1 MCFFAPMTAAKMS
14 EDAKVPLRSITNRAG
29 KRSSEPLKSLI
40 LTEAANGNGTATLS
54 RKSVVLQPCDNC
66 LGQDEYIK
74 SLQSAL
80 REVSE
85 ENEVLRERVV
95 ELEALLSQL
104 EEDIQDKDAQLVG
117 LEGKAK
123 RKSKPV
129 V

>member
-1 MCFFAPMTAAKMS
+1 MS
-14 EDAKVPLRSITNRAG
+14 EDTKVPLRSITNCED
-29 KRSSEPLKSLI
+29 KRSSEPLKSLY
-40 LTEAANGNGTATLS
+40 LTEASNGNGTATLS

>member
-1 MCFFAPMTAAKMS
+1 MS
-14 EDAKVPLRSITNRAG
+14 EDAKVPLGSITNRVG
-29 KRSSEPLKSLI
+29 KRGSEPLKSL
-40 LTEAANGNGTATLS
+40 LVTETTGGNGVS
-54 RKSVVLQPCDNC
+54 RKSIVLQPCENC

-95 ELEALLSQL
+95 ELEAMLSQMEEEIQSRDEELTEL
-104 EEDIQDKDAQLVG
+104 ETKP
-117 LEGKAK
+117 
-123 RKSKPV
+123 RSKPV

>member
-1 MCFFAPMTAAKMS
+1 M
-14 EDAKVPLRSITNRAG
+14 
-29 KRSSEPLKSLI
+29 
-40 LTEAANGNGTATLS
+40 
-54 RKSVVLQPCDNC
+54 LQPCDNC

-85 ENEVLRERVV
+85 ENEVLRESVV
-95 ELEALLSQL
+95 ELEAMLSQL
-104 EEDIQDKDAQLVG
+104 EEDIQEKDAQLVE

-123 RKSKPV
+123 HRSKPV

>member
-1 MCFFAPMTAAKMS
+1 MS
-14 EDAKVPLRSITNRAG
+14 EDAKVPLRSITNRDG
-29 KRSSEPLKSLI
+29 KRSSEPLKTLY
-40 LTEAANGNGTATLS
+40 LTEASNGNGSSTLS
-54 RKSVVLQPCDNC
+54 RKSVALQPCDNC

-104 EEDIQDKDAQLVG
+104 EEDIQDKDDELVL
-117 LEGKAK
+117 LEDKAK
-123 RKSKPV
+123 SKSKLV